1 MKKAKNKIDSSEPA
15 VAEEVTAA
23 TEAQVDADTP
33 VDETEELKV
42 EIENLKQLNASLKEQ
57 MLRIQAEA
65 ENFRKR
71 MQREKDEFARFASES
86 FCRDLLPVKDN
97 LERALLH
104 AADDPQA
111 IVTGVNLIL
120 EQFDSIYRAMGVECV
135 ECQGKVFD
143 PEVHEAMSQVESDEH
158 EPNTVV
164 GELQKGYQLHG
175 RLLRP
180 AMVTVAKAK
189 TQENKSKG

>member
-71 MQREKDEFARFASES
+71 MQREKDEFARFACES

-120 EQFDSIYRAMGVECV
+120 EQFDSIYRTMGVECV
-135 ECQGKVFD
+135 ECQGKIFD
-143 PEVHEAMSQVESDEH
+143 PEVHEAMNQVESDEH

-180 AMVTVAKAK
+180 AMVTVAKAR